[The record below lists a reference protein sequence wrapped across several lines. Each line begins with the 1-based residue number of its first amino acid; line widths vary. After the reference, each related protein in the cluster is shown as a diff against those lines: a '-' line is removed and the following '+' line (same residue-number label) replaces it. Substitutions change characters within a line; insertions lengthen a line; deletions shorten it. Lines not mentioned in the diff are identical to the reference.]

1 MATRAPSPTNG
12 SADLPVAFA
21 FKVEFMG
28 LPEQNGPLQ
37 LAFQEVSGLG
47 SQLDTEELQEGG
59 ENRFRHQLPAQP
71 QARRLSLKRALV
83 NRNSPLLVWCAKVL
97 EGGFS
102 EPIKL
107 ASVKVQLINAASQP
121 LLVWWCR
128 NAYPVRWEVDA
139 FGSSK
144 NEAAIETIELAY
156 QTLGSPS

>member
-1 MATRAPSPTNG
+1 MATRAPAAA
-12 SADLPVAFA
+12 ADGDKLPVAFA

-28 LPEQNGPLQ
+28 LPDQGGPLQ

-47 SQLDTEELQEGG
+47 SQLDVEELAEGG
-59 ENRFRHQLPAQP
+59 ENRFVHQLPGQP

-83 NRNSPLLVWCAKVL
+83 ARKSPLLRWCAKVL
-97 EGGFS
+97 EGGFA

-107 ASVKVQLINAASQP
+107 ASVKVQLLNENGQP

-128 NAYPVRWEVDA
+128 NAYPVHWEVDG
-139 FGSSK
+139 FGSTK

-156 QTLGSPS
+156 QTLGSPD